1 MCCLWCLVNL
11 SAYLCT
17 TFNHVHFAIIPIW
30 KCATHKGIS
39 YLRWFMANWYHS
51 YFAFI
56 SNDRSAYLMHKFNQ
70 VHFAIIPI
78 WKCATH
84 YCTSY
89 LRWFVAN
96 WYLSYFAFI
105 SNDRSAYLMHKVQ
118 SSAFCYYS
126 YLEVC
131 YPLLYFLFKI
141 IHCNWQPFINCLHLE
156 W

>member
-1 MCCLWCLVNL
+1 MPSLMGRKLIKLLISFFFWTILLSTFSHIHIKKCVVFGCLVNL

-17 TFNHVHFAIIPIW
+17 NFNHVHFAIPIW

-39 YLRWFMANWYHS
+39 FLRWLMANWYHS

-56 SNDRSAYLMHKFNQ
+56 SNDRSAYLMHK
-70 VHFAIIPI
+70 VH
-78 WKCATH
+78 
-84 YCTSY
+84 
-89 LRWFVAN
+89 
-96 WYLSYFAFI
+96 
-105 SNDRSAYLMHKVQ
+105 
-118 SSAFCYYS
+118 SSAFSYYS

-141 IHCNWQPFINCLHLE
+141 IHNWQPFINFLHLE

>member
-1 MCCLWCLVNL
+1 MCCLWVSSKFISIFMHKFQSCAFCYY
-11 SAYLCT
+11 SYLKVCYL
-17 TFNHVHFAIIPIW
+17 
-30 KCATHKGIS
+30 KGMS
-39 YLRWFMANWYHS
+39 YLRWQIGTILILPSSQMIGQH
-51 YFAFI
+51 I
-56 SNDRSAYLMHKFNQ
+56 LCTKFNQ

-118 SSAFCYYS
+118 SSAFSYYS

>member
-1 MCCLWCLVNL
+1 MPSLMGRKLIKLLVSFFFWTVLLSTFSHIHIKKCVVFGCLVNL

-17 TFNHVHFAIIPIW
+17 TFNHVHFAFIPIW

-56 SNDRSAYLMHKFNQ
+56 SNDRSAYLMHK
-70 VHFAIIPI
+70 
-78 WKCATH
+78 
-84 YCTSY
+84 
-89 LRWFVAN
+89 
-96 WYLSYFAFI
+96 
-105 SNDRSAYLMHKVQ
+105 VQ

-131 YPLLYFLFKI
+131 YPLLYFLFKMI
-141 IHCNWQPFINCLHLE
+141 CGKLVPFLFCFHLK